1 LFQCFKNTPEVSLAL
16 KEFEATRKPVIE
28 EYQAAAYDS
37 MRWFENARDYMNL
50 SAIELAFALMTRSG
64 RVDLAALRRRD
75 PNFVNAYEAAVAR
88 N

>member
-1 LFQCFKNTPEVSLAL
+1 LQSTPNVSLAL
-16 KEFEATRKPVIE
+16 KEFETSRKPVIE

-37 MRWFENARDYMNL
+37 MVWFENARDYMNL
-50 SAIELAFALMTRSG
+50 STIELAFALMTRSG

-75 PNFVNAYEAAVAR
+75 PNFVSSYETAMTR